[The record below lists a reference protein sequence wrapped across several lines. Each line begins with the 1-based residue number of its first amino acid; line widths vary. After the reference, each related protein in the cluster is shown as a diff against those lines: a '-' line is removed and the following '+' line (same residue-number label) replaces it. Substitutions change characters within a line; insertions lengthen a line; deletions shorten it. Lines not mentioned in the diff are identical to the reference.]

1 MANKVEFG
9 ISQLHIGTYTVADGV
24 VTLGTPYHQAGAVS
38 FSPEENSEQNTFYAD
53 NIAYWSGYSG
63 GTIEGDLEVAMF
75 DDAFKTQFLGY
86 RALTDGGLANVK
98 NATKPN
104 VYVAFQ
110 VEGDAE
116 SRRVILY
123 NCSLGAITREYATI
137 EESKE
142 PATET
147 LPVTCTGDNATGVTM
162 AVYKPSDTGYAT
174 LFSIGGE
181 IMESIIKIGEKE
193 VRVNN
198 RAGWTI
204 TYRDQFG
211 HDIVPTLMPLFAG
224 ALDVVSGLIKQ
235 TGKDNVE
242 ITDILAIADGDA
254 LINAFIHLS
263 GFEFVEILNITWAM
277 AKEADESIPE
287 PKRSSQSMKL
297 SLRWSSSHFRV
308 WFPQKTWRG

>member
-9 ISQLHIGTYTVADGV
+9 ISQLHVGTWTVAQDGT
-24 VTLGTPYHQAGAVS
+24 VTMGTPYHQAGAVS

-86 RALTDGGLANVK
+86 VALADGGLANVK

-123 NCSLGAITREYATI
+123 NCTLGAITREYNTI

-142 PATET
+142 PTTET
-147 LPVTCTGDNATGVTM
+147 LAVTCTGDNNTGATM
-162 AVYKPSDTGYAT
+162 AVYKTGDAGYAT
-174 LFSIGGE
+174 LFTSP
-181 IMESIIKIGEKE
+181 
-193 VRVNN
+193 
-198 RAGWTI
+198 AA
-204 TYRDQFG
+204 
-211 HDIVPTLMPLFAG
+211 P
-224 ALDVVSGLIKQ
+224 
-235 TGKDNVE
+235 
-242 ITDILAIADGDA
+242 
-254 LINAFIHLS
+254 
-263 GFEFVEILNITWAM
+263 
-277 AKEADESIPE
+277 
-287 PKRSSQSMKL
+287 
-297 SLRWSSSHFRV
+297 SL
-308 WFPQKTWRG
+308 